1 MKNNWKKIAAAF
13 VLGSAL
19 LVPLGM
25 TSAKDPVIGMPNPLV
40 QYQTYSELSDAVD
53 FRPLSMPRGTFLA
66 GKYKST
72 DYIAISGDVADVRYA
87 LENGGSLMFRSAK
100 VGKGTQDISG
110 IYGAKWKEANFDG
123 VIVSRAK
130 LKDNVYAARW
140 NVGEYTFAVTSEK
153 LKEKDFK
160 KLISVLV
167 DYTEDQYTAS
177 YNPYLRKVK

>member
-1 MKNNWKKIAAAF
+1 MKNTWKKIVAALA
-13 VLGSAL
+13 LGSAL
-19 LVPLGM
+19 LMPLGM
-25 TSAKDPVIGMPNPLV
+25 TSAKDVVVGMPNPLV
-40 QYQTYSELSDAVD
+40 EYHSYSELMDAVD

-72 DYIAISGDVADVRYA
+72 DYIAISGDVADVRYE
-87 LENGGSLMFRSAK
+87 LENGGSLMIRSAK

-110 IYGAKWKEANFDG
+110 ICGAKWKEANFDG
-123 VIVSRAK
+123 VTVSRAK
-130 LKDNVYAARW
+130 LKDKAYAARW
-140 NVGEYTFAVTSEK
+140 SVGEYTFAVTSEK

-167 DYTEDQYTAS
+167 DYTEDHYTES